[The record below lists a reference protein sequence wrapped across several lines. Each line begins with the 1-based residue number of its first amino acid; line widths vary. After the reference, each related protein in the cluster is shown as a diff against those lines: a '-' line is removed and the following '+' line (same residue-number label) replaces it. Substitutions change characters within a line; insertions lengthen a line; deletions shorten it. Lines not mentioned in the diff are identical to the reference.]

1 MSLAFYLGD
10 VTWDQPS
17 NSSEPNS
24 LSPGRYWDGSN
35 EETQEGTP
43 KEVLLLD
50 VERVGVRWL
59 WGGVRA
65 APQAKVNPERKQG
78 AVNSN
83 SPSGLGKY
91 L

>member
-1 MSLAFYLGD
+1 MSLAFYLSD

-17 NSSEPNS
+17 NASMPNS
-24 LSPGRYWDGSN
+24 LSPGRCYDGSN
-35 EETQEGTP
+35 EETQEGTS
-43 KEVLLLD
+43 KKVLVLD
-50 VERVGVRWL
+50 VERVWVRWL
-59 WGGVRA
+59 WGGVRD
-65 APQAKVNPERKQG
+65 APQAKVNTEQKQG